1 MPCETNTIATKRHT
15 GSSTHR
21 KQRVISTQKFPM
33 VFDSRRA
40 IPRTT
45 AMAITMPT
53 AAEAK
58 L

>member
-1 MPCETNTIATKRHT
+1 MLNRQQHPQEAR
-15 GSSTHR
+15 
-21 KQRVISTQKFPM
+21 RVMSTQKFPM

-45 AMAITMPT
+45 AMAITIPT
-53 AAEAK
+53 AAEMK